1 MSLTKNDLQ
10 QIRTIMHEEVREV
23 VREVI
28 QTEGREIIR
37 DEINEVFETR
47 GKEIIRDEVSTAFE
61 TQGKEII
68 REEMR
73 ITMNTEGRETTRSI
87 VSAELQPV
95 KESLARLEGTVEAL
109 ENDIKDIYGMVS
121 DLQAAVFPRGRG
133 KKQTLEDKIRQ
144 AHSDVLLVA
153 KQAGVSL

>member
-10 QIRTIMHEEVREV
+10 QIRTIMHEEVRDV
-23 VREVI
+23 VRE
-28 QTEGREIIR
+28 T
-37 DEINEVFETR
+37 
-47 GKEIIRDEVSTAFE
+47 FE

-73 ITMNTEGRETTRSI
+73 LIMHTEGRDMTRSI

-121 DLQAAVFPRGRG
+121 DLQKAVFPRGHS

-144 AHSDVLLVA
+144 AHTDVLLVA